1 MAVVDLHMHS
11 TYSDGTLKPAAL
23 IEKIGK
29 TALRVISLTDHDTT
43 QGIDE
48 ALEAAKRYPQLT
60 IIPGVEISTETEGGE
75 VHILAYYVNRED
87 KAFQKELATFRA
99 SRYERGEKMVAK
111 LAELGMPLEWKRVL
125 EIAGDGAVGR
135 PHVARALIEKGY
147 VATHQEAFDTY
158 LGKGCPAY
166 VERDKMTPEQAID
179 LAVRNGA
186 LPVLAHP
193 VYVKG
198 VEGII
203 PSLKAAGLIGMEV
216 YYSTYTEADTARFKM
231 LADQHGLLPCGG
243 SDYHG
248 NGYAGEAE
256 PGLVG
261 PPMSTAEKLQALK
274 AAKGRR

>member
-1 MAVVDLHMHS
+1 
-11 TYSDGTLKPAAL
+11 
-23 IEKIGK
+23 
-29 TALRVISLTDHDTT
+29 
-43 QGIDE
+43 
-48 ALEAAKRYPQLT
+48 
-60 IIPGVEISTETEGGE
+60 
-75 VHILAYYVNRED
+75 
-87 KAFQKELATFRA
+87 
-99 SRYERGEKMVAK
+99 
-111 LAELGMPLEWKRVL
+111 
-125 EIAGDGAVGR
+125 
-135 PHVARALIEKGY
+135 VARALIEKGY

>member
-1 MAVVDLHMHS
+1 MADVDLHMHS
-11 TYSDGTLKPAAL
+11 TYSDGTLKPAEL

-29 TALRVISLTDHDTT
+29 TALKIIALTDHDTT

-48 ALEAAKRYPQLT
+48 ALQAAKRYPKLT
-60 IIPGVEISTETEGGE
+60 IIPGVEISTEIEGGE
-75 VHILAYYVNRED
+75 VHILAYYVNRD
-87 KAFQKELATFRA
+87 DAAFQKELEQFRA
-99 SRYERGEKMVAK
+99 TRYERGQKMVEK
-111 LAELGMPLEWKRVL
+111 LAELRMPLSWKRVL
-125 EIAGDGAVGR
+125 EIAGDGSVGR

-147 VATHQEAFDTY
+147 VASHQEAFDKY
-158 LGKGCPAY
+158 LAKGCPAY
-166 VERDKMTPEQAID
+166 VERDKMTPEQAIE
-179 LAVRNGA
+179 LALRNGA

-198 VEGII
+198 VEKIV

-216 YYSTYTEADTARFKM
+216 YYSTYSEADTARFKM

-248 NGYAGEAE
+248 NGYAGEVE

-261 PPMSTAEKLQALK
+261 PPMSTAEKLRAMK
-274 AAKGRR
+274 AAKARG